1 LTGNSLF
8 AIILL
13 YNKGVDMSAKGTTAD
28 TKEKDKFKDLLGSM
42 DPKLDREVREK
53 LITARVGLLLRASFF
68 GNLATRLKLVNAD
81 EWCTTA
87 GTDGR
92 NFYYNSRFVDKLK
105 PKEIEFLFGHEVLH
119 CVYDHFG
126 RQGDRDAQLYN
137 CAADYCVNSDLI
149 KHRVGEKITTVPC
162 LYDPKYDGKS
172 SEEIYDI
179 LYENAEKIDI
189 NKLIEQLLDDHM
201 DGDDEDGPD
210 GGDGKDGSGR
220 PKISKSDRD
229 AIRDEI
235 KEALL
240 AAAAAS
246 DGAGNLPA
254 GIKRIIQDLTA
265 PKMNWRELLRMQL
278 ESTVKSDYTWMRSS
292 RRGWHMDAVM
302 PGMKLD
308 PMIDIAISID
318 ASGSMLDRML
328 KDFLGEVAGIMEQF
342 PNYRIHV
349 LSFDTQV
356 YNPQQFDSENLDDIT
371 GYEIQG
377 GGGTDF
383 DCVFNY
389 FKENEIE
396 PKRHIMFTDGYP
408 CGSWG
413 DEQYC
418 DTVFIMHGTTTI
430 VPPFGQYAYYE
441 EESKH

>member
-1 LTGNSLF
+1 MST
-8 AIILL
+8 ATTQ
-13 YNKGVDMSAKGTTAD
+13 NKKDSA
-28 TKEKDKFKDLLGSM
+28 KFKDLCGPT
-42 DPKLDREVREK
+42 DTKLDAQVREK

-81 EWCTTA
+81 EWCPTA
-87 GTDGR
+87 ATDGR
-92 NFYYNSRFVDKLK
+92 NFYYNSRFVEMLK

-126 RQGDRDAQLYN
+126 RRGDRDPQLFN
-137 CAADYCVNSDLI
+137 IANDYCVNGDLK
-149 KHRVGEKITTVPC
+149 KHRVGEFITTVPC
-162 LYDPKYDGKS
+162 LYEQKYEGLS

-189 NKLIEQLLDDHM
+189 SDLIDKMLDEHL
-201 DGDDEDGPD
+201 DGDEEGSGA
-210 GGDGKDGSGR
+210 GGDGDEQSNGKGK
-220 PKISKSDRD
+220 PTLSKEERD
-229 AIRDEI
+229 KIRDEI
-235 KEALL
+235 KEAVL

-254 GIKRIIQDLTA
+254 GVKRIIQDMTA

-278 ESTVKSDYTWMRSS
+278 ESTIKSDFTWMRAS

-302 PGMKLD
+302 PGMKND
-308 PMIDIAISID
+308 EMIDIAVSID
-318 ASGSMLDRML
+318 ASGSIGERML
-328 KDFLGEVAGIMEQF
+328 KDFLAEVQGIMDSF
-342 PNYRIHV
+342 PAYKIHI
-349 LSFDTQV
+349 LTFDTRV
-356 YNPQQFDSENLDDIT
+356 YNPVAYDSENLDSMLD
-371 GYEIQG
+371 YEVHG

-383 DCVFNY
+383 DCVFEY
-389 FKENEIE
+389 FKENDIQ

-418 DTVFIMHGTTTI
+418 DTVFIMHGTTSI

-441 EESKH
+441 EEKSH

>member
-1 LTGNSLF
+1 
-8 AIILL
+8 
-13 YNKGVDMSAKGTTAD
+13 MSTSTTANK
-28 TKEKDKFKDLLGSM
+28 KESDKFKDLCGPT
-42 DPKLDREVREK
+42 DPKLDRDIREK

-81 EWCTTA
+81 EWCPTA
-87 GTDGR
+87 ATDGR
-92 NFYYNSRFVDKLK
+92 NFYYNSRFVDMLK

-126 RQGDRDAQLYN
+126 RRGDRDPQLFN
-137 CAADYCVNSDLI
+137 IANDYCVNADLK
-149 KHRVGEKITTVPC
+149 KHRVGEFITTVPC
-162 LYDPKYDGKS
+162 LYDAKYQDMS

-189 NKLIEQLLDDHM
+189 SDLIDKMLDEHL
-201 DGDDEDGPD
+201 DGDGQD
-210 GGDGKDGSGR
+210 GDGEKDENGNPKNGKGR
-220 PKISKSDRD
+220 PKLSAEDRQK
-229 AIRDEI
+229 IRDEI
-235 KEALL
+235 KEAVL

-254 GIKRIIQDLTA
+254 GVKRIIEDMTA

-278 ESTVKSDYTWMRSS
+278 ESTIKSDYTWMRNS

-308 PMIDIAISID
+308 PMIDIAVSID
-318 ASGSMLDRML
+318 ASGSMSDRML
-328 KDFLGEVAGIMEQF
+328 KDFLAEVAGIMEQF

-349 LSFDTQV
+349 LSFDTEV
-356 YNPQQFDSENLDDIT
+356 YNPEQFDSENLDDIT
-371 GYEIQG
+371 GYEIKG

-383 DCVFNY
+383 DCVFQY
-389 FKENEIE
+389 FKDNEIE

-408 CGSWG
+408 GGSWG

-418 DTVFIMHGTTTI
+418 DTVFIMHGTTSIT
-430 VPPFGQYAYYE
+430 PPWGQWAYYE
-441 EESKH
+441 EESRH

>member
-1 LTGNSLF
+1 
-8 AIILL
+8 
-13 YNKGVDMSAKGTTAD
+13 MSTATTTANK
-28 TKEKDKFKDLLGSM
+28 KESDKFKDLCGPT
-42 DPKLDREVREK
+42 DPKLDRDIREK

-81 EWCTTA
+81 EWCPTA
-87 GTDGR
+87 ATDGR
-92 NFYYNSRFVDKLK
+92 NFYYNSRFVDMLK

-126 RQGDRDAQLYN
+126 RRGDRDPQLFN
-137 CAADYCVNSDLI
+137 IANDYCVNGDLK
-149 KHRVGEKITTVPC
+149 KHRVGEFITTVPC
-162 LYDPKYDGKS
+162 LYDSKYEGMS

-189 NKLIEQLLDDHM
+189 GSLIDKLLDDHL
-201 DGDDEDGPD
+201 DGDSQ
-210 GGDGKDGSGR
+210 DGSGGEDGEDGKKNGKGR
-220 PKISKSDRD
+220 PKLSQEERQKIK
-229 AIRDEI
+229 DEI
-235 KEALL
+235 KEAVL

-254 GIKRIIQDLTA
+254 GVKRIIEDMTA

-278 ESTVKSDYTWMRSS
+278 ESTIKSDYTWMRNS

-308 PMIDIAISID
+308 PMIDIAVSID

-328 KDFLGEVAGIMEQF
+328 KDFLSEVAGIMEQF

-383 DCVFNY
+383 DSVFQY

-408 CGSWG
+408 NGSWG

-418 DTVFIMHGTTTI
+418 DTVFIMHGTTSI

>member
-1 LTGNSLF
+1 
-8 AIILL
+8 
-13 YNKGVDMSAKGTTAD
+13 MSTAGTTAN
-28 TKEKDKFKDLLGSM
+28 KKDSAKFKDLCGPT
-42 DPKLDREVREK
+42 DPKLDREIREK

-87 GTDGR
+87 ATDGR
-92 NFYYNSRFVDKLK
+92 NFYYNSRFIDMLK
-105 PKEIEFLFGHEVLH
+105 PKEVEFLFGHEVLH

-126 RQGDRDAQLYN
+126 RKGDRDHQLFN
-137 CAADYCVNSDLI
+137 IANDYCVNADLK
-149 KHRVGEKITTVPC
+149 KHRVGEFITTVPC
-162 LYDPKYDGKS
+162 LFDAKYDGMS
-172 SEEIYDI
+172 SEEVYDI

-189 NKLIEQLLDDHM
+189 GSLIDKMLDEHLDGEGDDSEGEGE
-201 DGDDEDGPD
+201 DGDKSGS
-210 GGDGKDGSGR
+210 GKGR
-220 PKISKSDRD
+220 PKLSAEERQQIK
-229 AIRDEI
+229 DEI
-235 KEALL
+235 KEAVL

-254 GIKRIIQDLTA
+254 GVRRIIEDMTA

-278 ESTVKSDYTWMRSS
+278 ESTIKSDYTWMRSS
-292 RRGWHMDAVM
+292 RKGWHMDAVM

-308 PMIDIAISID
+308 PMIDIAVSID
-318 ASGSMLDRML
+318 ASGSMGDKLL
-328 KDFLGEVAGIMEQF
+328 KDFLAEVAGIMEQF
-342 PNYRIHV
+342 PAYRIHV

-371 GYEIQG
+371 GYEIMG

-383 DCVFNY
+383 DCVFQY

-418 DTVFIMHGTTTI
+418 DTVFIMHGTTSI
-430 VPPFGQYAYYE
+430 IPPWGQWAYYSE
-441 EESKH
+441 EANS

>member
-1 LTGNSLF
+1 
-8 AIILL
+8 
-13 YNKGVDMSAKGTTAD
+13 MSTATTANK
-28 TKEKDKFKDLLGSM
+28 KESDKFKNLLGPT
-42 DPKLDREVREK
+42 DPKLDRDIREK

-81 EWCTTA
+81 EWCPTA
-87 GTDGR
+87 ATDGR
-92 NFYYNSRFVDKLK
+92 NFYYNSRFVDMLK

-126 RQGDRDAQLYN
+126 RRGDRDPQLFN
-137 CAADYCVNSDLI
+137 IANDYCVNGDLK
-149 KHRVGEKITTVPC
+149 KHRVGEFITTVPC
-162 LYDPKYDGKS
+162 LYDSKYEGMS

-189 NKLIEQLLDDHM
+189 SSLIDKLLDDHL
-201 DGDDEDGPD
+201 DGDGQ
-210 GGDGKDGSGR
+210 DGSGDEDDDQKKNGKGR
-220 PKISKSDRD
+220 PRLSAEEKQKIK
-229 AIRDEI
+229 DEI
-235 KEALL
+235 KEAVL

-254 GIKRIIQDLTA
+254 GVKRIIEDMTA

-278 ESTVKSDYTWMRSS
+278 ESTIKSDYTWMRNS

-318 ASGSMLDRML
+318 ASGSMLDSML

-371 GYEIQG
+371 GYEIAG

-383 DCVFNY
+383 DCVFQY

-408 CGSWG
+408 NGSWG

-418 DTVFIMHGTTTI
+418 DTVFIIHGSTSI
-430 VPPFGQYAYYE
+430 VPPFGQYAYYK
-441 EESKH
+441 EESRH

>member
-1 LTGNSLF
+1 MSTATSV
-8 AIILL
+8 
-13 YNKGVDMSAKGTTAD
+13 NK
-28 TKEKDKFKDLLGSM
+28 KESDKFKDLCGPT
-42 DPKLDREVREK
+42 DAKLDREIREK

-81 EWCTTA
+81 EWCPTA
-87 GTDGR
+87 ATDGR
-92 NFYYNSRFVDKLK
+92 NFYYNSRFVDMLK
-105 PKEIEFLFGHEVLH
+105 PKEVEFLFGHEVLH

-126 RQGDRDAQLYN
+126 RRGDRDPMLFNIAN
-137 CAADYCVNSDLI
+137 DYCVNGDLK
-149 KHRVGEKITTVPC
+149 KHRVGEFITSVPC
-162 LYDPKYDGKS
+162 LYDHKYEGMS

-189 NKLIEQLLDDHM
+189 GSLIDKMLDEHLDGEGQ
-201 DGDDEDGPD
+201 DGDGDKEGEQGKK
-210 GGDGKDGSGR
+210 GGKGR
-220 PKISKSDRD
+220 PKLSAEERQKIK
-229 AIRDEI
+229 DEI
-235 KEALL
+235 KEAVL
-240 AAAAAS
+240 AAASAS

-254 GIKRIIQDLTA
+254 GVKRIIEDMTA

-278 ESTVKSDYTWMRSS
+278 ESTIKSDYTWMRNS

-308 PMIDIAISID
+308 PMIDIAVSID
-318 ASGSMLDRML
+318 ASGSMGARML
-328 KDFLGEVAGIMEQF
+328 QDFLSEVAGIMEQF
-342 PNYRIHV
+342 PAYRIHV

-356 YNPQQFDSENLDDIT
+356 YNPRQFDSENLDDIT
-371 GYEIQG
+371 GYEIMG

-383 DCVFNY
+383 DCVFQY

-408 CGSWG
+408 NGSWG

-418 DTVFIMHGTTTI
+418 DTVFIMHGTTSI
-430 VPPFGQYAYYE
+430 VPSFGQYAYYE

>member
-1 LTGNSLF
+1 
-8 AIILL
+8 
-13 YNKGVDMSAKGTTAD
+13 MSTATTANK
-28 TKEKDKFKDLLGSM
+28 KESDKFKDLCGPT
-42 DPKLDREVREK
+42 DPKLDREIREK

-81 EWCTTA
+81 EWCPTA
-87 GTDGR
+87 ATDGR
-92 NFYYNSRFVDKLK
+92 NFYYNSRFVDMLK

-126 RQGDRDAQLYN
+126 RRGDRDPQLFN
-137 CAADYCVNSDLI
+137 IANDYCVNGDLK
-149 KHRVGEKITTVPC
+149 KHRVGEFITTVPC
-162 LYDPKYDGKS
+162 LYDHKYEGMS

-189 NKLIEQLLDDHM
+189 GSLIDKMLDEHLDGEGQDSSGEG
-201 DGDDEDGPD
+201 DGDEKSGK
-210 GGDGKDGSGR
+210 GGGR
-220 PKISKSDRD
+220 PKLSAEEKQKIK
-229 AIRDEI
+229 DEI
-235 KEALL
+235 KEAVL

-254 GIKRIIQDLTA
+254 GVKRIIEDMTA

-278 ESTVKSDYTWMRSS
+278 ESTIKSDYTWMRNS

-308 PMIDIAISID
+308 PMIDIAVSID
-318 ASGSMLDRML
+318 ASGSMGARML
-328 KDFLGEVAGIMEQF
+328 KDFLSEVAGIMEQF
-342 PNYRIHV
+342 PAYRIHV

-371 GYEIQG
+371 GYEIMG

-383 DCVFNY
+383 DCVFQY

-408 CGSWG
+408 NGSWG

-418 DTVFIMHGTTTI
+418 DTVFIMHGTTSI